1 MTTYG
6 TLERVIEKMQ
16 RTYHEKVANR
26 QKTFQY
32 PEELLKHFNDCDSVD
47 SHNSSL
53 MDPISLEE
61 TRNTTR
67 WPVRVFM
74 FLLDTTEAN
83 CQLATENIYDHPAC
97 FQQEFRR
104 LIPEALIKNNYI
116 HQDKYPRHYQRGR
129 QFLND
134 NELVQLQKYRTFK
147 KITIFTLKM
156 D

>member
-1 MTTYG
+1 MNRVNNEGIRKYFVYFEVWGVDSLPLEWDGVQLAIHATNEPDYMILLMTTYG

-26 QKTFQY
+26 QKTFLY

-104 LIPEALIKNNYI
+104 
-116 HQDKYPRHYQRGR
+116 
-129 QFLND
+129 
-134 NELVQLQKYRTFK
+134 
-147 KITIFTLKM
+147 
-156 D
+156 